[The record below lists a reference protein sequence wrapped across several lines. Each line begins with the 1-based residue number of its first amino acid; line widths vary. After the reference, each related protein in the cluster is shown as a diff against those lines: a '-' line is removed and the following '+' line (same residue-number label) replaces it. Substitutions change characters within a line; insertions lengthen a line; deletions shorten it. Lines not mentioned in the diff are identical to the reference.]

1 MKIYRHIHGEGRVLT
16 SKRIPSLHLPA
27 EFVEADA
34 FEMVLKRCGC
44 LDQYDVVSADIR
56 QAAEHDLNGKRVL
69 VFRRGGFG
77 DCLWISRIILKL
89 QQSYPDAS
97 FEFASHPRHH
107 MVFNAN
113 PMIREQYPYPIP
125 LSAFEGADY
134 HLCFENCIEPDR
146 TGRSVYDLF
155 AERAGIVLDAG
166 EKIPNYTLPSYPGK
180 RITRFLSDLGIK
192 ATDRKI
198 MIHMGASSPW
208 KSWHP
213 LHVFVVAYAL
223 GQAGFKVFLAG
234 NANVFPFKTD
244 KMPNVI
250 QCCYHERNGQRIDM
264 LTMEE
269 TLTLMSRCELFI
281 GPDSGL
287 IHFSAALGVPA
298 IAIYGP
304 FPAKAYVSTYPNVTA
319 IEPDPGVCDRQ
330 PCFPH
335 MDNRCPRMDQQGFS
349 ECLNSVTPE
358 RVFAEIEKKLGMN
371 VAAEFP
377 DIKEVACH

>member
-1 MKIYRHIHGEGRVLT
+1 MKIFRHLQNEGRILT
-16 SKRIPSLHLPA
+16 KDRKPSLRLPA
-27 EFVEADA
+27 AFVESDA
-34 FEMVLKRCGC
+34 FEQVLRHAGC
-44 LDQYDVVSADIR
+44 LDQYEVSPAIIR
-56 QAAEHDLNGKRVL
+56 QAAGQDLEGRPVL
-69 VFRRGGFG
+69 VFRRGGYG
-77 DCLWISRIILKL
+77 DLLWISRIIRKLKD
-89 QQSYPDAS
+89 QFPTAQFDI
-97 FEFASHPRHH
+97 ASHPRHH
-107 MVFNAN
+107 MVFDGNSSVRN
-113 PMIREQYPYPIP
+113 RHPYPIP
-125 LSAFEGADY
+125 LEVFDGADY

-146 TGRSVYDLF
+146 TGRSVYEMF
-155 AERAGIVLDAG
+155 AERAGIVLNDD
-166 EKIPNYTLPSYPGK
+166 EKIPNYTLPSYPSK
-180 RITRFLSDLGIK
+180 RITKFLSDLGVK
-192 ATDRKI
+192 ATDRKV
-198 MIHMGASSPW
+198 MIHMGASTPW

-213 LHVFVVAYAL
+213 LNVFVIAYAL

-244 KMPNVI
+244 KMPNVF
-250 QCCYHERNGQRIDM
+250 QCCYHERNGQRLDM

-304 FPAKAYVSTYPNVTA
+304 FPARAYVSTYPNVTA

-349 ECLNSVTPE
+349 ACLNSVTPE